1 MFLKVEVKNITNTQN
16 QILQK
21 IENLENHIDGKAF
34 THAKEFMDINNDMTD
49 YSLPIDNETD
59 LTAFEDKVLGD
70 QTFKINLVCILIIIL
85 FYDYYFY
92 YL

>member
-59 LTAFEDKVLGD
+59 LIAFED
-70 QTFKINLVCILIIIL
+70 
-85 FYDYYFY
+85 
-92 YL
+92 